1 MVSTGVKKDIR
12 ARQFIY
18 RTIMPLP
25 KPKPSESQSDFV
37 ARCVSDPVME
47 REFPNMDQRLVIC
60 YVQFKPKNGK
70 PNG

>member
-1 MVSTGVKKDIR
+1 LSSRVKKDIR
-12 ARQFIY
+12 TGQLIY

-25 KPKPSESQSDFV
+25 KPKPTESQSEFV

-60 YVQFKPKNGK
+60 YVQFKTKNGK
-70 PNG
+70 PNR

>member
-1 MVSTGVKKDIR
+1 
-12 ARQFIY
+12 
-18 RTIMPLP
+18 MPLP

-70 PNG
+70 TNG